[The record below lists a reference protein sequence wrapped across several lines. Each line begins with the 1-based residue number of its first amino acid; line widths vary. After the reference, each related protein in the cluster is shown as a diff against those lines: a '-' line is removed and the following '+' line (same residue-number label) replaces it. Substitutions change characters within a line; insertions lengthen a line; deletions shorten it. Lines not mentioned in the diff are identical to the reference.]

1 MRHASKP
8 KKHWGQHFL
17 LEPERLEIC
26 LDLMEV
32 DAADAVL
39 EIGPGEGVLTRA
51 ILSRGAQVEAV
62 EVDPEL
68 VTLLQTELGHE
79 PRFVLQ
85 HADIMGYDLRQFAPQ
100 LPLAQRKLM
109 ANIPYYLS
117 SALIHKLLN
126 AAALREG
133 FQPEQV
139 YFSRICL
146 MVQREVALKLIATP
160 GSPSWGLLSILAQL
174 AAQVVWIDDVPR
186 SAFYPPPQVDS
197 ALIMLEPRLELP
209 IAYPDPAGFWKLT
222 ERIFQLRRKTL
233 RNVLRS
239 WQISDGVLA
248 LLSEHYDLRRR
259 GETLTL
265 EELSHF
271 QQVLS
276 SALAAEAN
284 AAPAV
289 SVEGDEIAT

>member
-17 LEPERLEIC
+17 MEPERLEIC

-68 VTLLQTELGHE
+68 VALLQTELGHE

-276 SALAAEAN
+276 TALAAEAS
-284 AAPAV
+284 AVSAV

>member
-160 GSPSWGLLSILAQL
+160 GSRSWGLLSILAQL

-197 ALIMLEPRLELP
+197 ALMMLEPRLELP

-276 SALAAEAN
+276 TALAAEAN